1 MTKLKKKFS
10 TAILQDQVLQALIAN
25 STGRNVQS
33 IIRWARTNHQFLT
46 MHSALEALSK
56 YLKTPIDELLE
67 KSENSA
73 K

>member
-1 MTKLKKKFS
+1 
-10 TAILQDQVLQALIAN
+10 
-25 STGRNVQS
+25 
-33 IIRWARTNHQFLT
+33 LT